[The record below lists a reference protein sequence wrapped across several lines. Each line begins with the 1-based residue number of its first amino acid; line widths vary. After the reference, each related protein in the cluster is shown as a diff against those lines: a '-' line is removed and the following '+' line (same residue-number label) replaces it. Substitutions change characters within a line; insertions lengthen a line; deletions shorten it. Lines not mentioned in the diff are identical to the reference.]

1 MCRTSLTVIG
11 ANIRKLVAEAG
22 GPTDSSASRLVRFPR
37 PESDDTTIRL
47 EGNGEI
53 VDKIIAAIE
62 QFVQERED
70 QVAINLEV
78 PPVQHRLL
86 IGRGG
91 DTRRGIE
98 SQFGVTLDIPRQ
110 GSGRSDV
117 KLKGPSNAVEQ
128 AKEHILAM
136 LKDQQGVSVDVPSH
150 LHHTIA
156 DNGSFF
162 RRLRNDY
169 QVTVDHAG
177 QQIPPRPNVEDSRS
191 AVNGASSLPL
201 ITDEPSDA
209 LDAHSWKVVDNNVAS
224 DPSQPATIPWVLAGS
239 TDNVN
244 KAKAALE
251 KAIAAASQQ
260 SATGYLILPDPK
272 TYRFV
277 VGQGGSQINSIRKQT
292 GCRINVPKDQAKG
305 EAIEIKGSKENLDKA
320 RDLILEAVR
329 AGLNGNSR

>member
-1 MCRTSLTVIG
+1 MS
-11 ANIRKLVAEAG
+11 
-22 GPTDSSASRLVRFPR
+22 
-37 PESDDTTIRL
+37 
-47 EGNGEI
+47 
-53 VDKIIAAIE
+53 KIIAAIE
-62 QFVQERED
+62 QFAQERED
-70 QVAINLEV
+70 QVAVNLEV
-78 PPVQHRLL
+78 PQVQHRLL

-98 SQFGVTLDIPRQ
+98 SQFNVTLDIPRQ

-117 KLKGPSNAVEQ
+117 KLKGPSTSVEG
-128 AKEHILAM
+128 AKEHILEM
-136 LKDQQGVSVDVPSH
+136 LKDQEGVSIDVPMH
-150 LHHTIA
+150 LHHVVA

-177 QQIPPRPNVEDSRS
+177 QQIPTKPTSEDSRA
-191 AVNGASSLPL
+191 AVNGGSSLPL
-201 ITDEPSDA
+201 ITDDPSDS
-209 LDAHSWKVVDNNVAS
+209 LDAHSWKVVDNSPPAS
-224 DPSQPATIPWVLAGS
+224 DQNQPSTIPWVLAGS
-239 TDNVN
+239 GDNVN
-244 KAKAALE
+244 RAKAALE
-251 KAIAAASQQ
+251 KAIAVASQQ

-305 EAIEIKGSKENLDKA
+305 EAIEIKGAKENLDKA

-329 AGLNGNSR
+329 TGLDANSR

>member
-1 MCRTSLTVIG
+1 M
-11 ANIRKLVAEAG
+11 
-22 GPTDSSASRLVRFPR
+22 
-37 PESDDTTIRL
+37 
-47 EGNGEI
+47 EGNGDV

-70 QVAINLEV
+70 QVAVNLEI

-98 SQFGVTLDIPRQ
+98 SKFNITLDIPRQ
-110 GSGRSDV
+110 GSGRSDI
-117 KLKGPSNAVEQ
+117 KLKGPSTAVEE

-136 LKDQQGVSVDVPSH
+136 LKDQQGVSVDVPRH
-150 LHHTIA
+150 LHHVVS

-177 QQIPPRPNVEDSRS
+177 QQVPSKPTPEDFRDT
-191 AVNGASSLPL
+191 VNGASSLPL

-209 LDAHSWKVVDNNVAS
+209 LEAHSWKVVDNSPIAS
-224 DPSQPATIPWVLAGS
+224 DPSEPATIPWVLAGS
-239 TDNVN
+239 GDNVA

-251 KAIAAASQQ
+251 KAITAASQQ

-305 EAIEIKGSKENLDKA
+305 EAIEIKGGKENLDKA